1 MKKRDFLAGFCCGA
15 FVARAAG
22 LDLSKVYHIFAVA
35 LVVLV
40 LISLW
45 EWIKNTLTINGHTGK
60 NAIMKRLHE
69 HTNNLVIP
77 GSRSENKFSAD

>member
-22 LDLSKVYHIFAVA
+22 LDLSEVSQFFAVA

-40 LISLW
+40 LISIW
-45 EWIKNTLTINGHTGK
+45 EWIKSAISGNTDRKIILR
-60 NAIMKRLHE
+60 RLKE
-69 HTNNLVIP
+69 HIENFVIQ
-77 GSRSENKFSAD
+77 ENK

>member
-22 LDLSKVYHIFAVA
+22 LDLSKVYQILVVA

-45 EWIKNTLTINGHTGK
+45 EWIKNNWLFTQ
-60 NAIMKRLHE
+60 M
-69 HTNNLVIP
+69 
-77 GSRSENKFSAD
+77 

>member
-22 LDLSKVYHIFAVA
+22 LDLSKVYQILVVA

-45 EWIKNTLTINGHTGK
+45 EWIKNNLTINGHTDK

-69 HTNNLVIP
+69 HTNNLVSP

>member
-22 LDLSKVYHIFAVA
+22 LDLSEVSQFFAVA

-40 LISLW
+40 LISIW
-45 EWIKNTLTINGHTGK
+45 EWIKSAISGNTDRKIILR
-60 NAIMKRLHE
+60 RLQE
-69 HTNNLVIP
+69 HIENFVIQ
-77 GSRSENKFSAD
+77 ENK

>member
-22 LDLSKVYHIFAVA
+22 LDLSEVSQFFAVA

-40 LISLW
+40 LNSLW
-45 EWIKNTLTINGHTGK
+45 EWIKSAISGNTDRNIILR
-60 NAIMKRLHE
+60 RLQE
-69 HTNNLVIP
+69 HTENFVTQ
-77 GSRSENKFSAD
+77 ENK